1 MFRSLM
7 SNLNYRQFV
16 AEIGQIGSM
25 PPGEAAPFFNA
36 LAPLIRQMT
45 ATGLG
50 TLIHSHLFTS

>member
-1 MFRSLM
+1 M

-25 PPGEAAPFFNA
+25 PPGEATPFFNA